1 MSCPKRP
8 MKERIGNM
16 RVTIGLCWGYIG
28 IMEKKMET
36 TIVGYVRGGS
46 RGVGRGFFWP
56 SGLRGHQRLLT
67 QPTVEKLLFLI
78 SKVLLILYGAFLL
91 VHVFPWKHQGALDWN
106 LEVSGEIIEDHNNH
120 R

>member
-1 MSCPKRP
+1 

-16 RVTIGLCWGYIG
+16 RVIIGLYWGYIG
-28 IMEKKMET
+28 IMEKKTET

-91 VHVFPWKHQGALDWN
+91 VFFFRGSIKGLWIGTSRWNRGYQGKL
-106 LEVSGEIIEDHNNH
+106 
-120 R
+120 